1 MLKLKRIAITGG
13 VASGKTSVCQLFKE
27 LGAFVVSADAIVHEL
42 LRPDTDLGRQI
53 ILQFGTEILENG
65 KFSRRILAEKVFDDS
80 KRLEILE
87 ELLHPAVLKQIE
99 ELYSRARKEGK
110 YSSFVVETDEK
121 VAKRRFELAGFQP
134 EEYEKRMKRQIKP
147 SEKASRAH
155 YTIQN
160 NGTLEDLRKQVVKL
174 NQTIQET

>member
-1 MLKLKRIAITGG
+1 M
-13 VASGKTSVCQLFKE
+13 
-27 LGAFVVSADAIVHEL
+27 VSADAIVHEL

-110 YSSFVVETDEK
+110 YSSFVVEIPLLYEIDKESFYDVVIAVLTDEK